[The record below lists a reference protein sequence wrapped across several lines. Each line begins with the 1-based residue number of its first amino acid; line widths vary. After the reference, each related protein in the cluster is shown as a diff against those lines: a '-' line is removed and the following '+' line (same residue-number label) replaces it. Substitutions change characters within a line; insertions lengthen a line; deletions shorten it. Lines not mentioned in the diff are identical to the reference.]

1 MLRRKIDDFLI
12 KWKENKEK
20 LPLIIKGARQIGKT
34 KSIENFINKNY
45 NNIIEINFVSDKEY
59 KSIFDNGYNVD
70 NIIKNISLINPN
82 LQFIPNETVFFF
94 DEIQDCINCVT
105 SLKFFKLD
113 GRYDVICSGSLM
125 GINYK
130 EIESI
135 SVGYKEDYQM
145 YSLDFEEFLWA
156 KG

>member
-1 MLRRKIDDFLI
+1 M
-12 KWKENKEK
+12 
-20 LPLIIKGARQIGKT
+20 
-34 KSIENFINKNY
+34 
-45 NNIIEINFVSDKEY
+45 
-59 KSIFDNGYNVD
+59 
-70 NIIKNISLINPN
+70 INPN